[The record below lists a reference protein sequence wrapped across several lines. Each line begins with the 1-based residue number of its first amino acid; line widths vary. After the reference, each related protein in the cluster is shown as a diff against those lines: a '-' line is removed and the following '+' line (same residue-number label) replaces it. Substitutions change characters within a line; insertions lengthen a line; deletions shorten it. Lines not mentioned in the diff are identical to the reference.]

1 VIKSRPSNKEDPA
14 MDKLRNPETDL
25 LFEGILTLQ
34 TVEECYRFFTD
45 ICTIKELQAM
55 TQRLQVAKQ
64 LHEGRNY
71 NEVCRDTG
79 ASSATICRVNKC
91 LNYGDGGYRTV
102 LERLEGEQHEKNP

>member
-1 VIKSRPSNKEDPA
+1 

-45 ICTIKELQAM
+45 ICTITELQAM

-91 LNYGDGGYRTV
+91 MNYGDGGYRTV

>member
-1 VIKSRPSNKEDPA
+1 MS
-14 MDKLRNPETDL
+14 KLRNPETDL
-25 LFEGILTLQ
+25 LFEGILKLQ

-64 LHEGRNY
+64 LSEGRNY

-79 ASSATICRVNKC
+79 VSSATICRVNKC

-102 LERLEGEQHEKNP
+102 LERAFGINERTEKTNA

>member
-1 VIKSRPSNKEDPA
+1 MS
-14 MDKLRNPETDL
+14 KLRNSETDL
-25 LFEGILTLQ
+25 LFEGILKLE

-71 NEVCRDTG
+71 NEVYSGTG
-79 ASSATICRVNKC
+79 VSSATICRVNKC
-91 LNYGDGGYRTV
+91 LNYGDGGYRMV
-102 LERLEGEQHEKNP
+102 LDRLGGSEDEKDT

>member
-1 VIKSRPSNKEDPA
+1 ME
-14 MDKLRNPETDL
+14 KLRNPETDL

-102 LERLEGEQHEKNP
+102 LERLEGDQHEKNP

>member
-1 VIKSRPSNKEDPA
+1 

-64 LHEGRNY
+64 LYEGRNY
-71 NEVCRDTG
+71 HEVYKDTG
-79 ASSATICRVNKC
+79 VSSATICRVNKC
-91 LNYGDGGYRTV
+91 LNYGDGGYKTV
-102 LERLEGEQHEKNP
+102 LDRLGGTSDETTT